1 MNGCSVC
8 VWMLCMC
15 MDVVY
20 VYGCC
25 VCEGMD
31 VVYVKVWMLCM

>member
-1 MNGCSVC
+1 
-8 VWMLCMC
+8 MC

-20 VYGCC
+20 VNGCC

-31 VVYVKVWMLCM
+31 VVYVNGCCVCEWM